1 MPVLKWL
8 PTYTISFF
16 LQDLLAGFTVGLTEI
31 PQGIAYATVAGGFFI
46 KFYKIYENRLILIG
60 LPSHY
65 GLYSGIMGGTL
76 YFLFGGC
83 KDINMGPTA
92 IMSLLIQNKV
102 TTMGP
107 SGAVLITLLSGICIF
122 ITGIFHLGM
131 FFLQISTECN
141 L

>member
-1 MPVLKWL
+1 M
-8 PTYTISFF
+8 
-16 LQDLLAGFTVGLTEI
+16 
-31 PQGIAYATVAGGFFI
+31 
-46 KFYKIYENRLILIG
+46 IG